1 MKKLILP
8 IVAAGFL
15 LVSCGGGDP
24 CEDLSTA
31 ENAAKCYCEKS
42 TEMEALRKKDD
53 KEAGTKLRKEMGEI
67 ENKIE
72 KFIDDGEYTENELEA
87 AAESIDGCDL

>member
-15 LVSCGGGDP
+15 FASCGSGDA

-31 ENAAKCYCEKS
+31 ENAAKCYCEKDA
-42 TEMEALRKKDD
+42 EMEESRKKDD
-53 KEAGTKLRKEMGEI
+53 KEAGKKLHEEMGKYEDQI
-67 ENKIE
+67 Q
-72 KFIDDGEYTENELEA
+72 KFIDEGKYTENDLEEI
-87 AAESIDGCDL
+87 AEGIEGCML

>member
-31 ENAAKCYCEKS
+31 ENAAKCFCEKT

-53 KEAGTKLRKEMGEI
+53 KEAGMKLHEEMEKYEDDI
-67 ENKIE
+67 Q
-72 KFIDDGEYTENELEA
+72 KFIDDGKYTENELEA
-87 AAESIDGCDL
+87 AAEAIDGCDL

>member
-1 MKKLILP
+1 
-8 IVAAGFL
+8 
-15 LVSCGGGDP
+15 
-24 CEDLSTA
+24 
-31 ENAAKCYCEKS
+31 
-42 TEMEALRKKDD
+42 MEALRKKDD
-53 KEAGTKLRKEMGEI
+53 KEAGTKRRKEMGEI